1 MDMKRVMEWVRA
13 DLRERPDS
21 HFSDVYFRI
30 LERGAS
36 STNVHT
42 ALYEML
48 KRDEVRIKDGKWR
61 LMAAVGTKT
70 CPKKGS

>member
-1 MDMKRVMEWVRA
+1 MDMKRVMECVRA

-30 LERGAS
+30 LERGAG

-42 ALYEML
+42 ALYEMFM
-48 KRDEVRIKDGKWR
+48 RDEAKIKEGKLR
-61 LMAAVGTKT
+61 LASPVQRRRV
-70 CPKKGS
+70 S

>member
-1 MDMKRVMEWVRA
+1 MDMKHVMEWVRA
-13 DLRERPDS
+13 DLRERPYS

-30 LERGAS
+30 RERGAS

-61 LMAAVGTKT
+61 LMAAVERRKA
-70 CPKKGS
+70 S